1 MYAGQISLVD
11 RSSTA
16 MDIEAEYTLLL
27 SLEGIAGI
35 KPEDLSPL
43 LIWCFKSYLDI
54 IIKYRYVVII

>member
-11 RSSTA
+11 RASTA
-16 MDIEAEYTLLL
+16 IDIEAEYTLLL

-43 LIWCFKSYLDI
+43 FILDQHFFLL
-54 IIKYRYVVII
+54 